1 MLHVWNIYLQNWAMF
16 RVYVGKYALHGAS
29 GTVSTEGFFRLL
41 QVAELAQELKVEEKP
56 ELTKARVGEIGRD
69 GGARGWVNHQQE
81 LVRLT
86 IAGWWFGT

>member
-1 MLHVWNIYLQNWAMF
+1 MYGIFTYKTGQCF